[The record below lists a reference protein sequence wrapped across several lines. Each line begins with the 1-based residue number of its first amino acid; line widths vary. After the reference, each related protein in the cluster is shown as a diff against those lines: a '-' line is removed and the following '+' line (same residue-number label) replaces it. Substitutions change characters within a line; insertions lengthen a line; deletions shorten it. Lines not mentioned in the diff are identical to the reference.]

1 MALADRWNELRGRF
15 EALTDRERTLVSGLG
30 VAVLAVVL
38 ITVVFSVSS
47 KISDLEDDNAGMR
60 QALKDIDAHRDAY
73 QIQKAKTAQL
83 EVRMGAGGVQL
94 QGLLEA
100 AAKEAGVEIAEQT
113 ERPANPLGKK
123 YIERA
128 VDLRLRKVQLEDL
141 TKFLRKVET
150 GPNLVVVTALNIR
163 SRDDKHMD
171 LEVEMAVSTYEH
183 APPEKPGHKGKDAKE
198 KESEAKP

>member
-1 MALADRWNELRGRF
+1 
-15 EALTDRERTLVSGLG
+15 
-30 VAVLAVVL
+30 
-38 ITVVFSVSS
+38 
-47 KISDLEDDNAGMR
+47 
-60 QALKDIDAHRDAY
+60 
-73 QIQKAKTAQL
+73 
-83 EVRMGAGGVQL
+83 MGAGGVQL

-183 APPEKPGHKGKDAKE
+183 APPEKPGHKGKDTKE